1 MDNFL
6 TPEWVHHAIFY
17 QIFPDRFAKSDQLVK
32 PHHLESWDSPPHTY
46 GYKGG
51 DLLGVVEKL
60 DYLQDLG
67 INAIYFNPIFQSAAN
82 HRYHTHDY
90 FQVDPMLGGNPV
102 FRDMLKEAHRRNIKV
117 VLDGVFNH
125 ASRGFFQFN
134 DILENGEKSAY
145 LDWFYVHGFPV
156 HAYHGKPNYSCWWGL
171 PALPEF
177 NTDNP
182 QVRDFI
188 FRVAK
193 HWLDEG
199 IDGWR
204 LDVPN
209 EIDDDAFWQEFR
221 QVVKGANPDAYIV
234 GEIVTDASRW
244 LAGDQFDAVMNYLL
258 TYAIWMYFGGKD
270 VDQQLYGHW
279 ISQHGHSINVH
290 TVGDFANF
298 AAGLLERYPRTAVLS
313 QLNLLDS
320 HDTARFLSILNGRKD
335 LMLLSVL
342 FLMTYPGA
350 PCVYYGDEIGLDG
363 GIDPDSRKSFPWD
376 ENRWDKTM
384 LDFYKRCI
392 QMRKEHRALR
402 DGEFKVLLAEHDV
415 LAYLRSKDEE
425 KILVVLNRSEYTR
438 HVDINLQGLVG
449 DGVLRDVLESGEVVV
464 QGGYVRELVIHP
476 VSGMVLEQVKQ
487 DGQD

>member
-1 MDNFL
+1 MNNFI

-17 QIFPDRFAKSDQLVK
+17 QIFPDRFAKSDKVVK
-32 PHHLESWDSPPHTY
+32 PNYLESWDSPPHIH

-67 INAIYFNPIFQSAAN
+67 VNAIYFNPIFQSASN

-90 FQVDPMLGGNPV
+90 FQVDPMLGGNQA
-102 FRDMLKEAHRRNIKV
+102 FKEMLKEAHRRNIKV
-117 VLDGVFNH
+117 VLDGVFYH

-134 DILENGEKSAY
+134 DILENGDKSAY
-145 LDWFYVHGFPV
+145 LDWFHVRGFPLN
-156 HAYHGKPNYSCWWGL
+156 AYQGKPNYSCWWGL

-177 NTDNP
+177 NTDNM
-182 QVRDFI
+182 QVRDYI

-193 HWLDEG
+193 YWLDEG

-270 VDQQLYGHW
+270 VNQELYGHW
-279 ISQHGHSINVH
+279 ISSHGSLINVH
-290 TVGDFANF
+290 SVGDFARF
-298 AAGLLERYPRTAVLS
+298 VTGLQERYPRQAVLA

-335 LMLLSVL
+335 LMLLALL

-350 PCVYYGDEIGLDG
+350 PSVYYGDEIGLDG
-363 GIDPDSRKSFPWD
+363 GIDPDCRKAFSWD
-376 ENRWDKTM
+376 ENRWDKDM
-384 LDFYKRCI
+384 LAFYKDCI
-392 QMRKEHRALR
+392 RMRKDYPALQ
-402 DGEFKVLLAEHDV
+402 DGEFKVLLAENDV
-415 LAYLRSKDEE
+415 LAYLRSKGEQ
-425 KILVVLNRSEYTR
+425 KLLVVLNRSGQTR
-438 HVDINLQGLVG
+438 HVDVDLQGSIPDGSLLRHLLKNGEVTVQEGFVRDLVLAPISG
-449 DGVLRDVLESGEVVV
+449 VVLR
-464 QGGYVRELVIHP
+464 LV
-476 VSGMVLEQVKQ
+476 
-487 DGQD
+487 

>member
-1 MDNFL
+1 MNNFS

-17 QIFPDRFAKSDQLVK
+17 QIFPDRFAKSEKLVK
-32 PHHLESWDSPPHTY
+32 TNHIELWDSPPHIH

-51 DLLGVVEKL
+51 DLLGVMEKL

-67 INAIYFNPIFQSAAN
+67 VNAIYFNPIFQSAAN

-90 FQVDPMLGGNPV
+90 FQVDPMLGGNQA
-102 FRDMLKEAHRRNIKV
+102 FRNFLNEAHRRNMRV
-117 VLDGVFNH
+117 MLDGVFNH

-134 DILENGEKSAY
+134 DILENGDKSAY
-145 LDWFYVHGFPV
+145 LDWFHVHGFPLN
-156 HAYHGKPNYSCWWGL
+156 AYYGKPNYSCWWGL

-188 FRVAK
+188 MRVAK
-193 HWLDEG
+193 YWLDEG

-234 GEIVTDASRW
+234 GEIVIDASRW

-270 VDQQLYGHW
+270 VNQELYGHW
-279 ISQHGHSINVH
+279 ISQHGSSINIHNVA
-290 TVGDFANF
+290 GFANF
-298 AAGLLERYPRTAVLS
+298 VSGLLERYPRGAVLA

-335 LMLLSVL
+335 LMQLAVL

-363 GIDPDSRKSFPWD
+363 GIDPDSRKSFPW
-376 ENRWDKTM
+376 EEERWDKDM
-384 LDFYKRCI
+384 LAFYQRCI
-392 QMRKEHRALR
+392 RMRKEHPALQ
-402 DGEFKVLLAEHDV
+402 DGEFKVLLAENDV
-415 LAYLRSKDEE
+415 LVYLRSKGEE
-425 KILVVLNRSEYTR
+425 KLLVVINRSEQTR
-438 HVDINLQGLVG
+438 HVDIDLQGMLG
-449 DGVLRDVLESGEVVV
+449 DGSLLRHVLANGEVVMK
-464 QGGYVRELVIHP
+464 GGFVRDLVVAPI
-476 VSGMVLEQVKQ
+476 SGVVLKH
-487 DGQD
+487 DG

>member
-1 MDNFL
+1 MNNFS

-17 QIFPDRFAKSDQLVK
+17 QIFPDRFAKSDKLVK
-32 PHHLESWDSPPHTY
+32 PNHLESWDSPPHIH

-51 DLLGVVEKL
+51 DLLGVMEKL

-67 INAIYFNPIFQSAAN
+67 VNAIYFNPIFQSAAN

-90 FQVDPMLGGNPV
+90 FQVDPMLGGYPA
-102 FRDMLKEAHRRNIKV
+102 FRDLLKEAHHRNMRV

-145 LDWFYVHGFPV
+145 LDWFHVRGFPL
-156 HAYHGKPNYSCWWGL
+156 HAYDGKPNYSCWWNL

-188 FRVAK
+188 MRVAK
-193 HWLDEG
+193 YWMDEG

-209 EIDDDAFWQEFR
+209 EIDDDVFWQEFR

-270 VDQQLYGHW
+270 VNQELYGHW
-279 ISQHGHSINVH
+279 ISQHGASINIHNVA
-290 TVGDFANF
+290 DFANF
-298 AAGLLERYPRTAVLS
+298 VTGLLERYPRGAVLA

-335 LMLLSVL
+335 LMQLAVL

-363 GIDPDSRKSFPWD
+363 GIDPDSRKSFPWED
-376 ENRWDKTM
+376 VRWDKDM
-384 LDFYKRCI
+384 LGFYQRCI
-392 QMRKEHRALR
+392 WMRKEHPALQ
-402 DGEFKVLLAEHDV
+402 DGDFKVLLAENDV
-415 LAYLRSKDEE
+415 LTYLRSKGDQRL
-425 KILVVLNRSEYTR
+425 LVVINRSEETR
-438 HVDINLQGLVG
+438 RVDIDLQGLIPDDSLLKHVLKKDEIVMRG
-449 DGVLRDVLESGEVVV
+449 GFVRDLVIAPISGVVLEKG
-464 QGGYVRELVIHP
+464 
-476 VSGMVLEQVKQ
+476 
-487 DGQD
+487 